1 MKPLLDLPLSD
12 TVLPDVPCQV
22 VRGAPVMAPVVFA
35 SPHSGLLYPPDLQAQ
50 LQVPIID
57 LRRTEDA
64 FVDELFAC
72 APAQG
77 AVLISANYARTY
89 VDLNR
94 DARELDASMFADGVP
109 RTCGLPSARVEA
121 GLGCLP
127 RVGASGREIYGEKLS
142 RAEGARR
149 LDHIHDG
156 YHAVLGAELER
167 LKLDWSDIVLIDCHS
182 MPSVQPGR
190 SGLPDIVLGD
200 RFGSSCDGALTGVVE
215 RRFRHHGL
223 SVSRNA
229 PYAGGYT
236 TRRYGRPRSGVHAL
250 QIELNRDLYMHE
262 VSVEKSAS
270 FGALSAVLSDV
281 IDAVMAFALR
291 ESG

>member
-1 MKPLLDLPLSD
+1 M
-12 TVLPDVPCQV
+12 
-22 VRGAPVMAPVVFA
+22 RGAPVLAPALFA
-35 SPHSGLLYPPDLQAQ
+35 SPHSGGLYPPDMQAQ
-50 LQVPIID
+50 LQVPVMD

-64 FVDELFAC
+64 FVDELFASV
-72 APAQG
+72 PAKG
-77 AVLISANYARTY
+77 AVLVSANYARAY

-94 DARELDASMFADGVP
+94 DARELDVSMFDDGVP

-127 RVGASGREIYGEKLS
+127 RIGASGREIYARKLS

-156 YHAVLGAELER
+156 YHGTLGAELER

-190 SGLPDIVLGD
+190 AGLADIVLGD

-223 SVSRNA
+223 CVSRNA

-236 TRRYGRPRSGVHAL
+236 TRRYGRPRRGVHVL
-250 QIELNRDLYMHE
+250 QIEINRALYMDE
-262 VSVEKSAS
+262 VSIEKTAS
-270 FGALSAVLSDV
+270 FDALGAILADV
-281 IDAVMAFALR
+281 IDDIIAYALR
-291 ESG
+291 ENG